1 MTLKIHAF
9 PLSPRSFKVLWT
21 ANHLGLDYELKL
33 VDFSKG
39 AQHAPA
45 FVALNPNA
53 KAPVIEHDSF
63 VLWESNAIL
72 EYLAALKP
80 QARLLPEEARARAA
94 IMKWLFWESAHWDL
108 ACVPFAVERVVKK
121 LFGLGAENPAEI
133 SRGTE
138 LFKRVGEV
146 LDGELAKHRFVA
158 GDALTV
164 ADFAIGA
171 AMCIADQAQL
181 PLEPWRHILR
191 WRADIEALPSWAK
204 TRAMQLPPQG
214 MAAE

>member
-9 PLSPRSFKVLWT
+9 PLSPRSFKVLWA
-21 ANHLGLDYELKL
+21 ANHLGLDYELSL

-39 AQHAPA
+39 AQRTPA

-53 KAPVIEHDSF
+53 KAPVIAHDSF

-72 EYLAALKP
+72 EYFAALKP
-80 QARLLPEEARARAA
+80 QARLLPEEARARASV
-94 IMKWLFWESAHWDL
+94 IKWLFWESAHWDP

-121 LFGLGAENPAEI
+121 LFGRGAEDPKEI
-133 SRGTE
+133 ERGTQ
-138 LFKRVGEV
+138 LFAAVGTV
-146 LDGELAKHRFVA
+146 LDGTLAKHRFIA

-164 ADFAIGA
+164 ADIAIGA
-171 AMCIADQAQL
+171 SLCIAGQAAF
-181 PLEPWRHILR
+181 PLEPYRNIHR
-191 WRADIEALPSWAK
+191 WRGEIESLPSFTK
-204 TRAMQLPPQG
+204 TRAMQVAPPS

>member
-1 MTLKIHAF
+1 LKIHAF

-39 AQHAPA
+39 AQKAPE

-53 KAPVIEHDSF
+53 KAPVIEHDAF

-72 EYLAALKP
+72 EYFAALKP

-94 IMKWLFWESAHWDL
+94 ITKWLFWESAHWDP

-121 LFGLGAENPAEI
+121 LFGRGAEDPAEI
-133 SRGTE
+133 ARGME
-138 LFKRVGEV
+138 MFKRVGEV
-146 LDGELAKHRFVA
+146 LDGELAKHRFIA
-158 GDALTV
+158 GEALSL
-164 ADFAIGA
+164 ADFAMGA
-171 AMCIADQAQL
+171 PMCIADQAQL
-181 PLEPWRHILR
+181 PLETYRNIRR
-191 WRADIEALPSWAK
+191 WRTDIEALPSWAK
-204 TRAMQLPPQG
+204 TRALQLPPTG

>member
-21 ANHLGLDYELKL
+21 ANHLGLDYTLEL

-39 AQHAPA
+39 AQRAPEYL
-45 FVALNPNA
+45 ALNPNGR
-53 KAPVIEHDSF
+53 APVIEHDAF
-63 VLWESNAIL
+63 VLWESDAIL
-72 EYLAALKP
+72 EYFVALKP
-80 QARLLPEEARARAA
+80 QSRLLPEEARARAA
-94 IMKWLFWESAHWDL
+94 ITKWLFWESAHWDP

-121 LFGLGAENPAEI
+121 LFGRGTEDPAEI
-133 SRGTE
+133 ARGTE

-146 LDGELAKHRFVA
+146 LDGELAKHRFIA

-171 AMCIADQAQL
+171 TMCIADQAQL
-181 PLEPWRHILR
+181 PLEPYRNIQR
-191 WRADIEALPSWAK
+191 WRAEIEALPSWAK
-204 TRAMQLPPQG
+204 TRAMQLPTQG